1 MTNSLYTAT
10 NINTIKLLTMKLKHI
25 LYFAIVFLSIPAC
38 SKQSPTTPEGSWLG
52 MLPFEGTGLDI
63 HIIFNI
69 EKKDSAYTVVMH
81 DPDNM
86 SLANKATINIGDSIR
101 IQTEKLGITFSGKQT
116 SDSIIEGVYYQMG
129 HRQALQ
135 LKKQNK
141 ALTFN
146 RPQTPGRENKN
157 YRQELEFIANPK
169 AKGVELNGIFSR
181 PLEGEKFSV
190 AILIHG
196 SGQLDMD
203 ETIADH
209 KIFYVISDY
218 LAKRGIA
225 VFRYDK
231 RGVGSSLGNYA
242 VATSEDFASDVEA
255 IIDYLKTRK
264 DVDPNKIGLI
274 GHSEGGIIAFML
286 GAKRKDISYIVSM
299 AGTGISGKELFATQR
314 EHLSKVLNLSDSIRA
329 KNKELIER
337 IEKITET
344 VPYDSI
350 MKNLN
355 HYVDLLL
362 EDNDRKDEL
371 KRDGMTKSICSMALP
386 WRIFIND
393 YDPTENLKKIA
404 CPVFAINGEK
414 DAQVFADRNLSSI
427 DSLVRE
433 GGNKDVTVKKYP
445 DLNHLFQHCK
455 TGNMSEYAWIEET
468 ISPEVLD
475 DIGNWIEK
483 RTK

>member
-1 MTNSLYTAT
+1 
-10 NINTIKLLTMKLKHI
+10 MKLKHI
-25 LYFAIVFLSIPAC
+25 LFFAFISLSIYAC
-38 SKQSPTTPEGSWLG
+38 SKQSPINLEGSWLG
-52 MLPFEGTGLDI
+52 MLPVEAIGQDI

-86 SLANKATINIGDSIR
+86 SLGNKATISINDSIR
-101 IQTEKLGITFSGKQT
+101 IHTEKWDIAFSGKQT
-116 SDSIIEGVYYQMG
+116 SDSIIEGVYSQMG
-129 HRQALQ
+129 HRQVLQ

-141 ALTFN
+141 ALTFD
-146 RPQTPGRENKN
+146 RPQTPGRENKS
-157 YRQELEFIANPK
+157 YRQELEYIANPK

-181 PLEGEKFSV
+181 PLEGDKFPV

-203 ETIADH
+203 ETMGGH

-242 VATSEDFASDVEA
+242 TATSEDFASDVEA

-264 DVDPNKIGLI
+264 DVDSQKIGLI
-274 GHSEGGIIAFML
+274 GHSEGGIIAFIL
-286 GAKRKDISYIVSM
+286 GAKRNDISYIVSM
-299 AGTGISGKELFATQR
+299 AGTGISGKELYETQQ
-314 EHLSKVLNLSDSIRA
+314 EDFSKLQNLSDSLKK
-329 KNKELIER
+329 KNEVLIKR
-337 IEKITET
+337 IEEITET

-362 EDNDRKDEL
+362 DENERKDEQ
-371 KRDGMTKSICSMALP
+371 KRYGMTKSLVTMALP
-386 WRIFIND
+386 WTIFMRN
-393 YDPTENLKKIA
+393 YDPTENLKKIT

-414 DAQVFADRNLSSI
+414 DVQVIADRNLSSI
-427 DSLVRE
+427 DSLIKE
-433 GGNKDVTVKKYP
+433 GGNKDVTIKKYP
-445 DLNHLFQHCK
+445 NMNHLFQHCK
-455 TGNMSEYAWIEET
+455 TGRMNEYAWIEET

-475 DIGNWIEK
+475 DMGDWIEE